1 MLNHTLYQI
10 EEFSDIWAD
19 ACLRDS
25 EGRLMFLSVYG
36 RDGVLMQMLAA
47 FELGASQRGVNQ
59 IHLVG
64 KDGERHRVD
73 VGDVKRL
80 DKHAGKLPRQNLFGP
95 LNQMWLFDRGMR
107 SPDRANRIGWA
118 LHSSSA
124 ARRSA
129 EQAEDYR
136 HRLWQLVN
144 LLSPV
149 ALQEHWREPVFQWCR
164 EKQAIQALDSRLYP
178 ALGNMT
184 AMRVSLSDHFTTF
197 ISSSVRMGVLRLE
210 EGGAA
215 LQASL
220 GHQSVEASR
229 IQEAIAA

>member
-1 MLNHTLYQI
+1 
-10 EEFSDIWAD
+10 
-19 ACLRDS
+19 
-25 EGRLMFLSVYG
+25 
-36 RDGVLMQMLAA
+36 
-47 FELGASQRGVNQ
+47 
-59 IHLVG
+59 
-64 KDGERHRVD
+64 
-73 VGDVKRL
+73 
-80 DKHAGKLPRQNLFGP
+80 
-95 LNQMWLFDRGMR
+95 
-107 SPDRANRIGWA
+107 
-118 LHSSSA
+118 
-124 ARRSA
+124 
-129 EQAEDYR
+129 
-136 HRLWQLVN
+136 
-144 LLSPV
+144 V

-164 EKQAIQALDSRLYP
+164 EKQAIQALDSALYP

>member
-107 SPDRANRIGWA
+107 TPDRANRIGWA
-118 LHSSSA
+118 LHQSSA
-124 ARRSA
+124 AKRSA

-136 HRLWQLVN
+136 QRLWQLVN

-149 ALQEHWREPVFQWCR
+149 ALQEHWRESVFEWCR
-164 EKQAIQALDSRLYP
+164 EKQAIQALDSALYP

-184 AMRVSLSDHFTTF
+184 AMRVSLSDHFTAF

-215 LQASL
+215 LRASH
-220 GHQSVEASR
+220 GHQPVEASR

>member
-64 KDGERHRVD
+64 TDGERHRVD

-80 DKHAGKLPRQNLFGP
+80 EKHAGKLPRQNLFGP
-95 LNQMWLFDRGMR
+95 LNQMWLFDRGMQT
-107 SPDRANRIGWA
+107 PDRANRIGWA
-118 LHSSSA
+118 LHNSCA
-124 ARRSA
+124 GRRSA
-129 EQAEDYR
+129 EQADDYR
-136 HRLWQLVN
+136 NRLWQLVN

-149 ALQEHWREPVFQWCR
+149 ALQEHWREPVFDWCR
-164 EKQAIQALDSRLYP
+164 DKQAIQALDSTLYP

-184 AMRVSLSDHFTTF
+184 ATRVSLSDHFTAF
-197 ISSSVRMGVLRLE
+197 ISDSVRLGVLHLE
-210 EGGAA
+210 EGRAA
-215 LQASL
+215 PGTSL
-220 GHQSVEASR
+220 GHKPVEALE
-229 IQEAIAA
+229 IQAAIGA